1 MQYADIIA
9 READLLPLEKQAEV
23 LDFIEFLKVRQSRE
37 MNTSI
42 PSTPE
47 EIEAFFRNFNA
58 DTSGYNSTGKKPM
71 PAKSFSNEEVLLQQ
85 MVQTIINEV
94 APETIILFGS
104 RARGDARAD
113 SDVDLL
119 VVEAEPFS
127 PQRSRRK
134 EAARLYMALRGLA
147 VSKDILLY
155 SREEFEH
162 WKNSPN
168 HVAGRAHREGR
179 VLHARP

>member
-1 MQYADIIA
+1 MFAD
-9 READLLPLEKQAEV
+9 
-23 LDFIEFLKVRQSRE
+23 
-37 MNTSI
+37 
-42 PSTPE
+42 
-47 EIEAFFRNFNA
+47 
-58 DTSGYNSTGKKPM
+58 
-71 PAKSFSNEEVLLQQ
+71 SFSNNEVLLRQ
-85 MVQTIINEV
+85 MVETIVNEV

-119 VVEAEPFS
+119 VVETEPFS

-162 WKNSPN
+162 FKNSPN
-168 HVAGRAHREGR
+168 HVVGRAHREGR
-179 VLHARP
+179 VLHARS